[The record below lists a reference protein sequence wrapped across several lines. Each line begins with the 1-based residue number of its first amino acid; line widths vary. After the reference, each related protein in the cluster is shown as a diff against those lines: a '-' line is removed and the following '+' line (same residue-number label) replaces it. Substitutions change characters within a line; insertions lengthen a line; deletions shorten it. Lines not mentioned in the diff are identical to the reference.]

1 MPTTSIRVSQSAIS
15 TSNRVSLPQT
25 QATTTVVRTQSTAP
39 TQVIRNPQVVQSSAS
54 TSRHRS
60 RSRKSKKDRRKSAA
74 PATGLVEVNSDEKKK
89 KTVVPKKKERS
100 PGPKRTFSEM
110 ISQCMQESLS
120 EEAKKKKWPKY
131 LGSLKV
137 ECELELHMV
146 NTEAGQIDVG
156 DAVTFNIPDIEF
168 RMSNFRKAVPT
179 YTLRGAS
186 LLVEVHNKRKR
197 VSSNII
203 KVSF

>member
-1 MPTTSIRVSQSAIS
+1 MS
-15 TSNRVSLPQT
+15 TSNRPSQPQP
-25 QATTTVVRTQSTAP
+25 QATQVRTQS
-39 TQVIRNPQVVQSSAS
+39 QVPVIQQQSAS

-74 PATGLVEVNSDEKKK
+74 PATGLAEVNSDEKKK
-89 KTVVPKKKERS
+89 KTVVPKKKS
-100 PGPKRTFSEM
+100 SGAKRTFSDM
-110 ISQCMQESLS
+110 INQCMQANLT

-156 DAVTFNIPDIEF
+156 DAVSFNIPDMEF
-168 RMSNFRKAVPT
+168 RMSNFRKTVPT
-179 YTLRGAS
+179 YTIKGSS
-186 LLVEVHNKRKR
+186 LLVEVHNGKKR
-197 VSSNII
+197 VPPKKLFFYLTSS
-203 KVSF
+203 